1 MSKKDSFLSTY
12 AYLDSQRLKDSFFSD
27 SKKNPKAKE
36 KKFLKTPIIVATSI
50 IGLTVAIF
58 GIFLISMYDFVLIPR
73 NRISLK
79 NNEISLMHDTSF
91 AAFSTITE
99 NSIIKQTGSTL
110 HLSLKPQEKTK
121 FRIQF
126 NKPTNL
132 RNFNLYLY
140 VKNIDIPCDVG
151 IIIRDDRFF
160 SNSRS
165 PLEVTINEK
174 PVNGYI
180 KIPLI
185 QENQSMQNV
194 NPSRT
199 QQLIVY
205 LLPQQERIENTVI
218 LKDIL
223 LAKKE
228 ARQ

>member
-12 AYLDSQRLKDSFFSD
+12 AYLDSQRLKESFFSD
-27 SKKNPKAKE
+27 SPKKPKAKK
-36 KKFLKTPIIVATSI
+36 KKFPKTPIIIA
-50 IGLTVAIF
+50 VAI
-58 GIFLISMYDFVLIPR
+58 IILALAALSILLVSKYDFVFIPR
-73 NRISLK
+73 NRIALK

-99 NSIIKQTGSTL
+99 KNIIKQTESAL
-110 HLSLKPQEKTK
+110 HLALKPQEKTK

-132 RNFNLYLY
+132 RNFDLYLY
-140 VKNIDIPCDVG
+140 AKNIDIPCNVG

-160 SNSRS
+160 SNSRK
-165 PLEVTINEK
+165 PLEVTIKEQ
-174 PVNGYI
+174 PIDGYI

-194 NPSRT
+194 NPSRA

-205 LLPQQERIENTVI
+205 LLPQQERIENTII
-218 LKDIL
+218 LKDVL

-228 ARQ
+228 AKQ